1 MKKILDNN
9 YFDLIITNP
18 VILFPS
24 DDYITYLNNRHS
36 LLHIPTEDV
45 DICDLADFP
54 AHTFPSLYTLNST
67 VSLERSGIGEVQ
79 RIPALALFGQGVIV
93 VVIDTGVDYQ
103 HPAFRNSDGST
114 RILTIWDQ
122 TQQEGTPPET
132 FTFGTE
138 YSRETINTALNS
150 EDPLSIVPST
160 DTNGHGT
167 AIASVIAG
175 TPNAL
180 EAFSGVVPQS
190 DMVIVKLKEAKQ
202 NLKSF
207 YFVPDDALCFQE
219 SDLMLGFRY
228 SLTIQERF
236 NRPVVTCFA
245 VGSNQGGHDGN
256 GALSGYLNDLVLQ
269 TGVGISVSAGN
280 EGNTRR
286 HYYNFTPLEPFYN
299 DFELRIGEEDKIFAM
314 EIWSHSLGRVSID
327 ISSPNRESTQQI
339 YPTIGSCRIFN
350 FVFSPTTLYVNNYIF
365 EEETGDQMIL
375 VRFQNTTPGI
385 WRIRIRSVEN
395 EPLSFH
401 SWLPSSGL
409 ISDQTYFLNYSPD
422 TTITSPGNGNRQL
435 TVTAYNQINN
445 SILGE
450 SSRGYTRTGFVKP
463 DIAAPGYQL
472 TCALPGGGYGSVT
485 GTGAAS
491 AHTAGIISMVF
502 EWTIVRGNYST
513 MNGISVDRLMVRGAT
528 RSSSLTYPNNI
539 WGYGQ
544 VNVVNLFRLLT
555 NF

>member
-1 MKKILDNN
+1 MKKIIDNN

-18 VILFPS
+18 VVLFPS
-24 DDYITYLNNRHS
+24 DDHITYINNRHS
-36 LLHIPTEDV
+36 LLHIPTEDI

-67 VSLERSGIGEVQ
+67 VSLERSGIGEIQ
-79 RIPALALFGQGVIV
+79 RIPTLALFGQGVIV

-122 TQQEGTPPET
+122 TQQEGTPPDT

-138 YSRETINTALNS
+138 YSEDTINNALNS

-190 DMVIVKLKEAKQ
+190 DLVIVKLKEAKQ
-202 NLKSF
+202 NLKNF
-207 YFVPDDALCFQE
+207 YFVPEDALCFQE
-219 SDLMLGFRY
+219 SDIMLGFRY

-256 GALSGYLNDLVLQ
+256 GALSGYLNDLVMQ
-269 TGVGISVSAGN
+269 TGIGLSVSAGN
-280 EGNTRR
+280 EGDGRR

-299 DFELRIGEEDKIFAM
+299 DFELRIGEEDKTFAM

-339 YPTIGSCRIFN
+339 YPTIGGCRIFN
-350 FVFSPTTLYVNNYIF
+350 FVFSPTILYVNNYVF

-375 VRFQNTTPGI
+375 VRFQNTISGI

-401 SWLPSSGL
+401 SWLPSKGL
-409 ISDQTYFLNYSPD
+409 ISDQTYFLNYSSD
-422 TTITSPGNGNRQL
+422 TTITSPGNGIRQL
-435 TVTAYNQINN
+435 TVTAYNQMNN

-472 TCALPGGGYGSVT
+472 TCAVPGGGYGSVT
-485 GTGAAS
+485 GTGAAA
-491 AHTAGIISMVF
+491 AHAAGIITMVF

-513 MNGISVDRLMVRGAT
+513 MNGISVDRLMIRGAT
-528 RSSSLTYPNNI
+528 RSSTFTYPNNI